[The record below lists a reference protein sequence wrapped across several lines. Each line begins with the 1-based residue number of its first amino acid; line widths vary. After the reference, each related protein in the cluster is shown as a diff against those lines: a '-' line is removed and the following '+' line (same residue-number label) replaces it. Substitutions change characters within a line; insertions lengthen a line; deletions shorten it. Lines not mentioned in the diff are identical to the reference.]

1 MKFVAEKLCDSAPD
15 SYRDCKI
22 NLLKPYKNSNLA
34 IVNENK
40 MQHLFK
46 AELEWTSKQNQ
57 EDSAKRFYSKS
68 HQIKIEGK
76 PVLNV
81 SAAKTFKG
89 DPELYNPEDLL
100 LSSLVSCHMM
110 SYLYVCS
117 QNEIEVLEYSDYAQ
131 ATLEVSP
138 DGSGRF
144 VEVRLKPI
152 VKISNPEQIQLAL
165 SLHEKANQLCFIA
178 NSCNFPV
185 LHEAIC
191 EV

>member
-1 MKFVAEKLCDSAPD
+1 MK
-15 SYRDCKI
+15 
-22 NLLKPYKNSNLA
+22 
-34 IVNENK
+34 
-40 MQHLFK
+40 HLFK
-46 AELEWTSKQNQ
+46 AALNWTSNQ
-57 EDSAKRFYSKS
+57 IQKDLTKRFYSKN

-81 SAAKTFKG
+81 SAAKAFKG

-117 QNEIEVLEYSDYAQ
+117 QNGIEVLEYSDNAE
-131 ATLEVSP
+131 ATLEVSA

-144 VEVRLKPI
+144 VEVKLYPK
-152 VKISNPEQIQLAL
+152 VKISNPDKIELAL
-165 SLHEKANQLCFIA
+165 DLHFKANQLCFIA

-185 LHEAIC
+185 LHEVSCEAI
-191 EV
+191 

>member
-1 MKFVAEKLCDSAPD
+1 MRICDFA
-15 SYRDCKI
+15 RLI
-22 NLLKPYKNSNLA
+22 HFAAYKNLNLA
-34 IVNENK
+34 RENENK
-40 MQHLFK
+40 MKHLFK
-46 AELEWTSKQNQ
+46 AEAKWTSRQNQ
-57 EDSAKRFYSKS
+57 EDSTKRFYNKS

-81 SAAKTFKG
+81 SAAKAFKG

-117 QNEIEVLEYSDYAQ
+117 QNEIKVLEYSDNAE

-144 VEVRLKPI
+144 TEVRLKPK
-152 VKISNPEQIQLAL
+152 VKISNPDQIELAL
-165 SLHEKANQLCFIA
+165 NLHFKANQLCFIA

-185 LHEAIC
+185 FHEASC
-191 EV
+191 EVI

>member
-1 MKFVAEKLCDSAPD
+1 MT
-15 SYRDCKI
+15 
-22 NLLKPYKNSNLA
+22 LK
-34 IVNENK
+34 
-40 MQHLFK
+40 HLFK
-46 AELEWTSKQNQ
+46 TQLNWTSNQKQ
-57 EDSAKRFYSKS
+57 EDSTKRFYSKS

-76 PVLNV
+76 PILDV
-81 SAAKTFKG
+81 SAAKAFKG

-117 QNEIEVLEYSDYAQ
+117 QNGIEVLEYSDNAE

-138 DGSGRF
+138 NGSGRF
-144 VEVRLKPI
+144 TEVRLNPK
-152 VKISNPEQIQLAL
+152 VKISNPDKIELAL
-165 SLHEKANQLCFIA
+165 SLHFKANQLCFIA

-185 LHEAIC
+185 LHEASC

>member
-1 MKFVAEKLCDSAPD
+1 MMK
-15 SYRDCKI
+15 
-22 NLLKPYKNSNLA
+22 
-34 IVNENK
+34 
-40 MQHLFK
+40 HLFK
-46 AELEWTSKQNQ
+46 AAVKWTFKEKG
-57 EDSAKRFYSKS
+57 EDATKRFYSKS
-68 HQIKIEGK
+68 HQITIEGK
-76 PVLNV
+76 PVLKV
-81 SAAKTFKG
+81 SAAKAFKG

-117 QNEIEVLEYSDYAQ
+117 QNGIEVLEYSDHAE

-144 VEVRLKPI
+144 VAVHLNPK
-152 VKISNPEQIQLAL
+152 VKIANADQIEQANAL
-165 SLHEKANQLCFIA
+165 HTKANQLCFIA

-185 LHEAIC
+185 SHHGSC

>member
-1 MKFVAEKLCDSAPD
+1 MK
-15 SYRDCKI
+15 
-22 NLLKPYKNSNLA
+22 
-34 IVNENK
+34 
-40 MQHLFK
+40 HLFK
-46 AELEWTSKQNQ
+46 AELKWTSNQNL
-57 EDSAKRFYSKS
+57 EDVTKRFYSKS

-76 PVLNV
+76 PVLDI
-81 SAAKTFKG
+81 SAAKAFKG

-110 SYLYVCS
+110 SYLYVCA
-117 QNEIEVLEYSDYAQ
+117 QNGIEVLGYSDNAE

-144 VEVRLKPI
+144 VEVRLFPK
-152 VKISNPEQIQLAL
+152 VKIVNSDQVELAL
-165 SLHEKANQLCFIA
+165 ELHKKANQLCFIA

-185 LHEAIC
+185 LHEGSC